1 LERYKAKARSLTYL
15 INLFPRTFYWQIEI
29 TTDTKHLLS
38 VNHSQSFLRDTISTT
53 GSAQTLPHLR
63 VESLKQLQQ
72 QPAFSWQ
79 GSGLGVIA
87 GQAPA
92 AEVAANGCGSVP
104 GSEAPAKP

>member
-1 LERYKAKARSLTYL
+1 M
-15 INLFPRTFYWQIEI
+15 P
-29 TTDTKHLLS
+29 
-38 VNHSQSFLRDTISTT
+38 

-63 VESLKQLQQ
+63 GKSLKLLQQ
-72 QPAFSWQ
+72 QPEFNRQ

-92 AEVAANGCGSVP
+92 ANVAANGCGVAP

>member
-1 LERYKAKARSLTYL
+1 MARYKPNPRSLTYQL
-15 INLFPRTFYWQIEI
+15 LRSFYWQIPI
-29 TTDTKHLLS
+29 TTDTRHLLS
-38 VNHSQSFLRDTISTT
+38 VNHSQAFLRGTISTS

-63 VESLKQLQQ
+63 VESLKLLQQ

-79 GSGLGVIA
+79 GSGLGVIT

-92 AEVAANGCGSVP
+92 AEVAANGCVVAP